1 MAIKFGDL
9 FASNDIINN
18 PKLEEFL
25 NKTRDVA
32 ETFGKKSAEHLEI
45 SRKKV
50 ECLDAKTKLARLY
63 EKFGR
68 LQYDVYIGEPAQQSD
83 IEELADM
90 IALTKEK
97 IESLTVE
104 IETAKAQFNDAVNSA
119 TKKTRDAFH
128 KEFDKMNKNEVTV
141 SAEEVEVTEAK
152 SEEQ

>member
-50 ECLDAKTKLARLY
+50 GCLDAKTTLARLY

-97 IESLTVE
+97 IESLTAE

-119 TKKTRDAFH
+119 TKKTRDPFH

>member
-1 MAIKFGDL
+1 MF
-9 FASNDIINN
+9 
-18 PKLEEFL
+18 
-25 NKTRDVA
+25 
-32 ETFGKKSAEHLEI
+32 I
-45 SRKKV
+45 SGAW
-50 ECLDAKTKLARLY
+50 L
-63 EKFGR
+63 
-68 LQYDVYIGEPAQQSD
+68 QQSD

-97 IESLTVE
+97 IESLTAE

-119 TKKTRDAFH
+119 TKKTRDAFY

>member
-97 IESLTVE
+97 IESLKAE